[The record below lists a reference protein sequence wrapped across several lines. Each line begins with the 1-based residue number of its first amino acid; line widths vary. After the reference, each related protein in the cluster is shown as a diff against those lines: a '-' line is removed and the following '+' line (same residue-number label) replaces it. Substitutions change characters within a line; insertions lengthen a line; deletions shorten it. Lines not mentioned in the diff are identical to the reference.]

1 MARRTIDYR
10 QLSERAG
17 KLAAGFSTG
26 QKAVT
31 VVALLALVIGGAAF
45 MNWASK
51 PSYQP
56 LFSNLDPT
64 DAAAIT
70 EKLTSSKVPYQ
81 LADGGH
87 TILVPAG
94 AVYQQRLNM
103 SAQGLPQ
110 SDAGGY
116 ALLDKE
122 GVTTSEFR
130 QRIDYQRALEGELTR
145 TIQAL
150 DGVQAASVHLVIPP
164 DDLFSDSSHN
174 PSASVL
180 IKTQLGQTL
189 PADQVQAVVHLVSS
203 SVEGLDP
210 GQVTVADAAG
220 HVLAAPGQDGFG
232 ATVGD
237 TQDRKTQEFDRS
249 LGGKLQDMLGQV
261 LGPGHAVVQVNAQ
274 LDFDQRDTT
283 SESYVTGQKVPVLS
297 ETTAKEAFKG
307 SATPAAGILG
317 PNGGALTSTSGQ
329 GSSYDKQS
337 ATRDFGVGKVTE
349 QVKAA
354 PGQVR
359 RLSVAVLL
367 DAAAKGADP
376 AAIQQ
381 AVAAAAGIDP
391 KRGDTLQVSRM
402 AFDTTAAT
410 QAAKD
415 LARQQAQRTRS
426 QLVNDAETGA
436 VVLLAVVV
444 LLLAVRSLRKAAPRR
459 EAIEVSLERAD
470 PAAAELEADA
480 TPEAALEA
488 AAAARALA
496 PPAMSEQRARVQDEV
511 GGLIERQPDE
521 VAQLLRSW
529 LADRR
534 AG

>member
-1 MARRTIDYR
+1 MAKNVIDYR
-10 QLSERAG
+10 QLTERAG

-26 QKAVT
+26 QKVVT
-31 VVALLALVIGGAAF
+31 VVALLTLVIGGAAF
-45 MNWASK
+45 MSWASK

-56 LFSNLDPT
+56 LFSNLDAT

-70 EKLTSSKVPYQ
+70 EKLTSNKVPYQ
-81 LADGGH
+81 LTDGGH
-87 TILVPAG
+87 TILVPA
-94 AVYQQRLNM
+94 ASVYQQRLNM

-110 SDAGGY
+110 SGTGGY

-130 QRIDYQRALEGELTR
+130 QRVDYQRALEGELTR
-145 TIQAL
+145 TVQAI

-164 DDLFSDSSHN
+164 DDLFSDSDRK

-180 IKTQLGQTL
+180 VKTQLGKTL
-189 PADQVQAVVHLVSS
+189 SPDQVQAVLHLVSS
-203 SVEGLDP
+203 SIEGLDP
-210 GQVTVADAAG
+210 GQVTVADAGG
-220 HVLAAPGQDGFG
+220 HVLAAPGMNGFG
-232 ATVGD
+232 ATAGD
-237 TQDRKTQEFDRS
+237 TQDRKTQEFDQS
-249 LGGKLQDMLGQV
+249 LSGKLQDMLGQV

-283 SESYVTGQKVPVLS
+283 SESYVGGAKVPVLS
-297 ETTAKEAFKG
+297 ETSSKEAFKG
-307 SATPAAGILG
+307 SATPATGILG
-317 PNGGALTSTSGQ
+317 PNGGPLTSSGGQ

-337 ATRDFGVGKVTE
+337 ATRDYGVGKVTE

-354 PGQVR
+354 PGQVK

-367 DAAAKGADP
+367 DAAAKGAD
-376 AAIQQ
+376 AATIQQ

-391 KRGDTLQVSRM
+391 KRGDTLQVSKV
-402 AFDTTAAT
+402 AFDDSAAK
-410 QAAKD
+410 QAAKE
-415 LARQQAQRTRS
+415 LAKQQAQRSQT
-426 QLVNDAETGA
+426 QLVNDAKTGA
-436 VVLLAVVV
+436 VVLLAVAV
-444 LLLAVRSLRKAAPRR
+444 LLLAIRSLRKAAPRR

-470 PAAAELEADA
+470 LAAELDA
-480 TPEAALEA
+480 RDAPAAALEA

-496 PPAMSEQRARVQDEV
+496 APAMSERRARVQDEV
-511 GGLIERQPDE
+511 GGLIEQQPDE

-534 AG
+534 SG